1 MQTKAEISLI
11 SNYTKIF
18 EKTFYF
24 TTKMFLYQTK
34 YKCAFFIES
43 DKKLSLNFLR
53 PKFAKP

>member
-11 SNYTKIF
+11 SNNTKIF

-34 YKCAFFIES
+34 YK
-43 DKKLSLNFLR
+43 
-53 PKFAKP
+53 